1 MSTRLDRLF
10 LLLDTG
16 STPLIRKSAAE
27 QLGEVQKL
35 HPYELNNLLSKV
47 HGYLRSPNWETRI
60 AAGQAVEAI
69 ARNVPKWEAKLVPK
83 QEPNN
88 DPSCTQSPGQLL
100 FAQFDLNKVLNYGAS
115 LVGSEEKMYEMDNG
129 TNQLTDK
136 DQLTRQR
143 QMLNKRLG
151 LDVAG
156 NLGLGIGSD
165 IFTDDDLI
173 MGIKSSN
180 GVSTEDQKSVSDIV
194 KQQLLLVT
202 GGMSAREK
210 NRVKRKAKILAK
222 QRSKECQSEQMTLET
237 EPPCKK
243 AKSRNDLDLGS
254 DGKLVMESS
263 IDNTLNMEEVEEW
276 PFETFCELLMNDLFQ
291 STWESRHGAAT
302 GLREVVK
309 LHGQSAGMS
318 VDTPSD
324 QVKTM
329 NQVWLS
335 DLALRLVCVIALD
348 RFGDYVSDEVVAPVR
363 ETCAQTL
370 GVVVRCLETWGVEG
384 VVNILL
390 QLLAQKQWEVR
401 HGGLLG
407 FKYLL
412 AIRKDMTDRLLPI
425 VLPCLFHGL
434 QDDSDDVRAVAA
446 AALVPVADSVV
457 SLLPGQVP
465 LIVATLWQT
474 LLDLDDLT
482 SSTNSIMTLL
492 STIMSHPR
500 ASVLDWLTTPLT
512 ELVPRLWPF
521 LRHNIASVRKSALQ
535 TFSTLLD
542 IESVQH
548 PTNIWL
554 PLILQDALRHLIQRS
569 LLEERQDVLVMVGQ
583 VWSKLLSKSPI
594 DHLIAMATPWL
605 GVWLSLCMQPSK
617 VPFEP
622 AYLIQAKHRGRVEV
636 GRHKASVGA
645 EKEQQD
651 YIAGT
656 NTLNSDVQER
666 DTAVMKARMHT
677 SRLIGILCSYITR
690 DVPNFPPE
698 AEKPVNSLC
707 KLFLFH
713 MNNKSAI
720 QRFIVGQVLYYWAS
734 VQQNSPCT
742 SETKSKLLECLNE
755 AIYFDEIAAS
765 FTHMQSDCQ
774 NFIAGLKQQ
783 AIDMDSIIP
792 PGSILSVEQ
801 ASALTTS
808 VYDQVKITLKPNYL
822 QTFEDRRKQLRTI
835 VEQTTQ
841 ELQTLTIRVQV
852 SLAKAVVMLDILPDK
867 LNPVVRPL
875 MDCIKK
881 ESNTSIQREAGD
893 CLLFLIQKCIGRNP
907 TPNNKVVKNL
917 CGFLCGDP
925 SYTPKINSPAPPTS
939 EATSSNEV
947 LCSKHTGILTLT
959 KQQRVPDTGKKWLR
973 RTPSVKV
980 DVDIPADVTQESA
993 EVQRQLN
1000 IQRRGADLSLNV
1012 ITRQLGDQLPQSVP
1026 QFWETLSQP
1035 LSQVPAGDDIEWTL
1049 TEEGAEELVH
1059 SLQVLE
1065 CVCASLDSNLV
1076 SQIIQKLPN
1085 MLTCLQCSYTA
1096 VRHMAARCVGALSRV
1111 VTADLMTFCFENVIP
1126 FLGASDKEPQRQGAV
1141 EALSHVIDQMGV
1153 DLLPYIVLMVVPIL
1167 GRMSDQNDAVRLLA
1181 TNSFASLIRL
1191 LPLEASIPDPPE
1203 MNPRLAAK
1211 KEEQRKFLE
1220 QLMDGSKVE
1229 SYKVSVPVDADLRK
1243 YQQDGVNWLAFLNK
1257 YSLHGI
1263 LCDDMGLGKTLQSIC
1278 ILASDHF
1285 LRDQKYKKNKIP
1297 DCAPLPSI
1305 VICPPTLIGHWVYEV
1320 QKFLDQQ
1327 YLNPLMYA
1335 GPPSERVRLQKRVKK
1350 HNLIVASYDV
1360 VRNDVDFFSTINW
1373 NYCILDEGHIIKNG
1387 KTKLSKAVKQLNC
1400 NHRLVLTGTPIQNNV
1415 LDLWSLFDF
1424 LMPGFLGTEKQFQA
1438 RYGKPILQSRD
1449 AKSTSKEQ
1457 EAGALAMESLHR
1469 QVLPFILRR
1478 LKEDVLQDLPPK
1490 IIQDY
1495 YCDLSSL
1502 QVELYEDFAKSQ
1514 AKKGVEDMVTSLKV
1528 ESPEKKVPSRGST
1541 HVFQALQYLR
1551 KVCNHPS
1558 LVLVPTHPKYEQ
1570 ITSQLKKQNSNL
1582 RDIQHAPKLNA
1593 LRQLLMDC
1601 GIGVDQSM
1609 PASGQQQVTSNMPV
1623 VNQHRVLLF
1632 CQLKGMLDIVEKDL
1646 LKTHMPGVTYLRL
1659 DGSIPAGSR
1668 HNIVNRFNNDPSI
1681 DLLLLTTHVGGLGLN
1696 LTGADTVIFVEH
1708 DWNPMKDLQ
1717 AMDRAHRIGQK
1728 KVVNVYRLVTRGTLE
1743 EKIMGLQKFKMTI
1756 ANTVISQENSS
1767 LQTMGTDQ
1775 LLDLF
1780 SLDDEKKGQSSAGSN
1795 QSESGSSKKETV
1807 SSMLENLG
1815 DLWDEDQYDSEYDM
1829 KNFLNSLAT

>member
-83 QEPNN
+83 QEPQS
-88 DPSCTQSPGQLL
+88 DPSCVQSPGQLL

-115 LVGSEEKMYEMDNG
+115 LVGSEEKMYEVDNS
-129 TNQLTDK
+129 TTQLADK
-136 DQLTRQR
+136 EQLSRQR

-180 GVSTEDQKSVSDIV
+180 GVNTEDQKSVSDIV

-243 AKSRNDLDLGS
+243 AKSRNELDLGS

-263 IDNTLNMEEVEEW
+263 NDNTLNMEEVEEW

-302 GLREVVK
+302 GLREVIK

-318 VDTPSD
+318 VDTPAD
-324 QVKTM
+324 QVKTI

-335 DLALRLVCVIALD
+335 DLGLRLVCVIALD

-370 GVVVRCLETWGVEG
+370 GVVVRCLEPWGVEG
-384 VVNILL
+384 VVHILL
-390 QLLAQKQWEVR
+390 QLLAQRQWEVR

-412 AIRKDMTDRLLPI
+412 AIRKDMTDKLLPAT
-425 VLPCLFHGL
+425 LPCLFQGL
-434 QDDSDDVRAVAA
+434 QDISDDVRAVAA

-465 LIVATLWQT
+465 LIVASLWHT

-492 STIMSHPR
+492 STIMAHPR

-512 ELVPRLWPF
+512 DLVPRLWPF

-548 PTNIWL
+548 PTNAWL
-554 PLILQDALRHLIQRS
+554 PLILQDVLRHLIQRS
-569 LLEERQDVLVMVGQ
+569 LLEERHDVLITVGE
-583 VWSKLLSKSPI
+583 VWSKLLSKTPI
-594 DHLIAMATPWL
+594 EHLIAMATPWL

-622 AYLIQAKHRGRVEV
+622 TYLIQAKHRGRLEV
-636 GRHKASVGA
+636 TSGRQRVSGGQ

-651 YIAGT
+651 YIAST
-656 NTLNSDVQER
+656 NMLNSDVRER

-677 SRLIGILCSYITR
+677 SRLLGILCSYITR
-690 DVPNFPPE
+690 EVPNYPLE
-698 AEKPVNSLC
+698 AEKPIHSLS

-734 VQQNSPCT
+734 VTKDCPCT
-742 SETKSKLLECLNE
+742 TETKSKLLECLNE

-783 AIDMDSIIP
+783 GIDMDSIIP

-801 ASALTTS
+801 ASSLTST
-808 VYDQVKITLKPNYL
+808 VYDQVKITLKPNAL
-822 QTFEDRRKQLRTI
+822 QTFEDRRKQLRSI
-835 VEQTTQ
+835 VEHTTQ
-841 ELQTLTIRVQV
+841 ELQTLTVRVQV
-852 SLAKAVVMLDILPDK
+852 SLAKAVVMMDILPDK
-867 LNPVVRPL
+867 LNPVIRPL

-881 ESNTSIQREAGD
+881 ESNINIQREAGD
-893 CLLFLIQKCIGRNP
+893 CLLFLIQKCVGRSP
-907 TPNNKVVKNL
+907 SPNGKVVKNL

-925 SYTPKINSPAPPTS
+925 SFTPKVESPAPPSS
-939 EATSSNEV
+939 ESSPSNEV
-947 LCSKHTGILTLT
+947 PCRKHTGILTLT
-959 KQQRVPDTGKKWLR
+959 KQQKVPDNGRKWLR

-980 DVDIPADVTQESA
+980 DVDIPADVTHDNVEA
-993 EVQRQLN
+993 QRQLN
-1000 IQRRGADLSLNV
+1000 IQRRGADLSLNI
-1012 ITRQLGDQLPQSVP
+1012 ITRQLGDKLPNSLP
-1026 QFWETLSQP
+1026 QFWETVSQP
-1035 LSQVPAGDDIEWTL
+1035 LSRVPTDVDSHWEL
-1049 TEEGAEELVH
+1049 KEDGAEELVH

-1065 CVCASLDSNLV
+1065 CVCASLDPTLV
-1076 SQIIQKLPN
+1076 SQIVEKLPN
-1085 MLTCLQCSYTA
+1085 LLTCLQCSYTA

-1111 VTADLMTFCFENVIP
+1111 MTSDLMTFCVESVIP
-1126 FLGASDKEPQRQGAV
+1126 FLGASDQECQRQGAV
-1141 EALSHVIDQMGV
+1141 EALSHVIEQMGV
-1153 DLLPYIVLMVVPIL
+1153 DLLPYIVLLVVPIL
-1167 GRMSDQNDAVRLLA
+1167 GRMSDQNDAVRLLS

-1203 MNPRLAAK
+1203 MNPRLAAQ
-1211 KEEQRKFLE
+1211 KEMQRKFLE
-1220 QLMDGSKVE
+1220 QLMDCSKVE
-1229 SYKVSVPVDADLRK
+1229 SYQVSVPVDADLRK
-1243 YQQDGVNWLAFLNK
+1243 YQQ
-1257 YSLHGI
+1257 
-1263 LCDDMGLGKTLQSIC
+1263 
-1278 ILASDHF
+1278 
-1285 LRDQKYKKNKIP
+1285 KNKIP
-1297 DCAPLPSI
+1297 DCAPLSSI

-1320 QKFLDQQ
+1320 QKFVDQQ

-1360 VRNDVDFFSTINW
+1360 VRNDIEFFSTINW

-1387 KTKLSKAVKQLNC
+1387 KTKLSKAVKQLQC

-1424 LMPGFLGTEKQFQA
+1424 LMPGFLGTEKQFQG

-1495 YCDLSSL
+1495 YCDLSPL

-1514 AKKGVEDMVTSLKV
+1514 AKKGVEDMVTSLKS
-1528 ESPEKKVPSRGST
+1528 ESPEKKVPTKGST

-1558 LVLVPTHPKYEQ
+1558 LVLTPAHPKYEQ
-1570 ITSQLKKQNSNL
+1570 ITSQLKKQNTNL
-1582 RDIQHAPKLNA
+1582 RDILHAPKLNA

-1609 PASGQQQVTSNMPV
+1609 HVPGQQQVTSNLPV

-1632 CQLKGMLDIVEKDL
+1632 CQLKGMLNIVEKDL
-1646 LKTHMPGVTYLRL
+1646 LRTHMPGVTYLRL

-1780 SLDDEKKGQSSAGSN
+1780 SLDDEKKGQSASGTN
-1795 QSESGSSKKETV
+1795 QAEAGSSKKETV

-1815 DLWDEDQYDSEYDM
+1815 DLWDEDQYDTEYDM
-1829 KNFLNSLAT
+1829 TSFLNSLST